1 MAWDGWDGGAA
12 HEADPEL
19 DWLFPG
25 ELELQET
32 AKLLHQVPHPEPP
45 LNPAFR
51 MALRHKLVEEA
62 SERARPAQPWWQRL
76 LLAPRGMALAGA
88 AVGVLL
94 IGLLVWSLTVA
105 PPTAKNQV
113 TVSSPLQGAH
123 QVAATKP
130 IQIQFSQ
137 PMNTS
142 SVEDSIQ
149 IQPATRVRSYDWS
162 NGDRTVAVVPEGALA
177 PSTLYQ
183 VTVGPQARAKTGQ
196 AVPHQAAVSFV
207 TAPAPNPQPSPTPS
221 TSPLPSQLPGIGT
234 PRRLGPWGSGLP
246 LWSPNGSTLYVIG
259 PGGQLQ
265 GYQVAGGGASQIAS
279 GVTADGVA
287 TDGTVAYVAGGQVVS
302 GGVSAPASQI
312 TAIGFQDGG
321 RLLALSGHQVQ
332 SLAGSALAALT
343 GAPALAEEPT
353 AAEFSPGGRRLAYLG
368 ASGQLHVLDLASG
381 QDAVAGPA
389 SGLGSWSRDGSRYAY
404 PTSTGVFV
412 TGGGAGSRLLS
423 LPGANSVAWSGGQ
436 VLATTASG
444 LWLAN
449 ADGIGARELQSG
461 SFSHPTWSPAGN
473 GTFAYVQGGQVFVA
487 SVNAA
492 SQGTTSSTGG
502 GTNAGDLVNR
512 FMAARQGAGDPTAF
526 LDANG
531 RQAFSNLT
539 LNYGADMRWSV
550 RDEGPGRAV
559 VRIVPGNGQGA
570 IDETLRIV
578 DAGSGNLLIDGA
590 TDRPETPPPSSSPT
604 P

>member
-1 MAWDGWDGGAA
+1 MAWDGWNGGAA
-12 HEADPEL
+12 KEADPEL

-25 ELELQET
+25 DLELQET
-32 AKLLHQVPHPEPP
+32 AKLLHRVPHPEPP

-51 MALRHKLVEEA
+51 MALRHKLVQEA
-62 SERARPAQPWWQRL
+62 SERARPAQPWWRRL
-76 LLAPRGMALAGA
+76 MLAPRGMALAGA

-105 PPTAKNQV
+105 PPTARNQV

-123 QVAATKP
+123 AVAATKP

-162 NGDRTVAVVPEGALA
+162 NGDRTVAVVPEGGLA
-177 PSTLYQ
+177 PNTQYQ
-183 VTVGPQARAKTGQ
+183 VTVGPQARAKNGQ
-196 AVPHQAAVSFV
+196 AVPRLAAVSFV
-207 TAPAPNPQPSPTPS
+207 TAPGPNSQPSPTPS
-221 TSPLPSQLPGIGT
+221 ASPRPSQLPGIGT
-234 PRRLGPWGSGLP
+234 PRQLGPWGSGLP

-265 GYQVAGGGASQIAS
+265 GYPVAGGGGSQLAS

-287 TDGTVAYVAGGQVVS
+287 PDGTVAYAGGGQVVD
-302 GGVSAPASQI
+302 GGVTAPAGAVS
-312 TAIGFQDGG
+312 ALGFQDG
-321 RLLALSGHQVQ
+321 RLLVLSGHQVQ
-332 SLAGSALAALT
+332 SLAGSALAALA
-343 GAPALAEEPT
+343 GAPPLAEEPT
-353 AAEFSPGGRRLAYLG
+353 AADFSPGGRRLAYLG

-412 TGGGAGSRLLS
+412 TGGGAGSRLFS
-423 LPGANSVAWSGGQ
+423 LPGASSVAWSGGQ
-436 VLATTASG
+436 LLATTASG

-449 ADGIGARELQSG
+449 ADGSGVRELQSG
-461 SFSHPTWSPAGN
+461 SFSHATWSPAGN
-473 GTFAYVQGGQVFVA
+473 GTFAYVQGGEVYVA
-487 SVNAA
+487 GVNAA
-492 SQGTTSSTGG
+492 SQGTTSPTGE
-502 GTNAGDLVNR
+502 TNLGDLVNH

-526 LDANG
+526 LDASG
-531 RQAFSNLT
+531 KQAFANLT

-550 RDEGPGRAV
+550 LDEGPGRAV
-559 VRIVPGNGQGA
+559 VRIVPGNGRGA

-578 DAGSGNLLIDGA
+578 DGGSGNLLIDGA
-590 TDRPETPPPSSSPT
+590 TDRPEAPTSSTSPT

>member
-1 MAWDGWDGGAA
+1 MAWDGWNGGPAQ
-12 HEADPEL
+12 EADPEL

-25 ELELQET
+25 DPELQET
-32 AKLLHQVPHPEPP
+32 AELLHRVRRPEPP

-51 MALRHKLVEEA
+51 MALRRKLMQEA
-62 SERARPAQPWWQRL
+62 SDRARPAQPWWRRL

-94 IGLLVWSLTVA
+94 IGLLVYSLTVA

-137 PMNTS
+137 PMNTPT
-142 SVEDSIQ
+142 VEDSIQ

-162 NGDRTVAVVPEGALA
+162 NRDRTVTVVPAAALA
-177 PSTLYQ
+177 PNTLYQ
-183 VTVGPQARAKTGQ
+183 VTVGPQARTKAGQ

-207 TAPAPNPQPSPTPS
+207 TAPEPHPQPSPTPS
-221 TSPLPSQLPGIGT
+221 ASPRPSQLPGIGT
-234 PRRLGPWGSGLP
+234 PRPLGPWGSGLP

-265 GYQVAGGGASQIAS
+265 AYQVAGGGASQLAS

-287 TDGTVAYVAGGQVVS
+287 PDGTVAYAGGGQVVS
-302 GGVSAPASQI
+302 GGVSAPAG
-312 TAIGFQDGG
+312 AISALGFQDGG

-332 SLAGSALAALT
+332 SLAGSALAALA
-343 GAPALAEEPT
+343 GAAALAEEPT
-353 AAEFSPGGRRLAYLG
+353 AADFSPGGRRLAYLG
-368 ASGQLHVLDLASG
+368 ASGQLHVMDLTTG

-404 PTSTGVFV
+404 PTSSGVFV

-423 LPGANSVAWSGGQ
+423 LPGATSVAWSGGQ
-436 VLATTASG
+436 LLATNASG

-449 ADGIGARELQSG
+449 ADGSGARELQAG
-461 SFSHPTWSPAGN
+461 SFSHVSWSPAGN
-473 GTFAYVQGGQVFVA
+473 GAFAYVQGGQVYVA

-492 SQGTTSSTGG
+492 SQGTASATGG
-502 GTNAGDLVNR
+502 ETNTGDLVNH

-526 LDANG
+526 LDASG

-539 LNYGADMRWSV
+539 LSYGPDMRWSV
-550 RDEGPGRAV
+550 LDEGPGRAV
-559 VRIVPGNGQGA
+559 VRIVPGNGRGA
-570 IDETLRIV
+570 IDETLRIA
-578 DAGSGNLLIDGA
+578 DAGSGKLLIAGG
-590 TDRPETPPPSSSPT
+590 TDRPETPASSSSPT